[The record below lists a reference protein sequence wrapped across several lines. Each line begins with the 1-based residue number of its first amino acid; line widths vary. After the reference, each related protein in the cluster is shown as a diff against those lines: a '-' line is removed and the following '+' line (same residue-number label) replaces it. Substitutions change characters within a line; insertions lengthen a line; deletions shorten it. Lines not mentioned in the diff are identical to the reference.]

1 MTDKILQGL
10 KRHGAETAI
19 EMAAI
24 PFIIDR
30 RYDIPMHRAEMLEEM
45 SLLFEHSYTQTT
57 GKWFLSGMYPQVGLQ
72 VPTHTKLFA
81 TIRTA
86 VLTGTS

>member
-30 RYDIPMHRAEMLEEM
+30 RYDIPMH
-45 SLLFEHSYTQTT
+45 
-57 GKWFLSGMYPQVGLQ
+57 
-72 VPTHTKLFA
+72 
-81 TIRTA
+81 
-86 VLTGTS
+86 